1 MDMKS
6 SAARRYAF
14 LAHINLLELM
24 RVEIIVLP
32 LVYISARV
40 YILHGPSWKSWMMSL
55 IVISYIVTNG
65 AAGLVL
71 KQD

>member
-1 MDMKS
+1 M
-6 SAARRYAF
+6 F
-14 LAHINLLELM
+14 LVHINLLKLM
-24 RVEIIVLP
+24 RVEKIVLP
-32 LVYISARV
+32 LVYISAQV

-65 AAGLVL
+65 AGGLVL